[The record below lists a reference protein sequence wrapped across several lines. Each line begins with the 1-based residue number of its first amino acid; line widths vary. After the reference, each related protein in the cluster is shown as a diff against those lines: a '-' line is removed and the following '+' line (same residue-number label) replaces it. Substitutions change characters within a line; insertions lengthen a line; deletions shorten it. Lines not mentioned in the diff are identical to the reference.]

1 LPADSVCK
9 PAMPHNSEILLVA
22 FPPLRHHRCPL
33 MTPLRK
39 FVFWL
44 PSLAWAGL
52 IFFLSSQSQLPQV
65 GPQFENKDKVE
76 HFIFYLIFWF
86 LILLPLRYAHRSS
99 LTKAIVLALLI
110 TSAYGASDEFHQ
122 RFVPG
127 RDCDVWDWA
136 ADTFGG
142 FIAASAYWVY
152 ETRKPS
158 RSHR

>member
-1 LPADSVCK
+1 
-9 PAMPHNSEILLVA
+9 
-22 FPPLRHHRCPL
+22 
-33 MTPLRK
+33 MTVHRK
-39 FVFWL
+39 FTFWL
-44 PSLAWAGL
+44 PALMCAGA
-52 IFFLSSQSQLPQV
+52 IFFLSAQSQLPQI

-76 HFIFYLIFWF
+76 HFIAYTTLWF
-86 LILLPLRYAHRSS
+86 CILLPLRYGHRLS
-99 LTKAIVLALLI
+99 LAKAIIVALLL
-110 TSAYGASDEFHQ
+110 TSTYGASDEFHQ

-127 RDCDVWDWA
+127 RDCDVLDWA